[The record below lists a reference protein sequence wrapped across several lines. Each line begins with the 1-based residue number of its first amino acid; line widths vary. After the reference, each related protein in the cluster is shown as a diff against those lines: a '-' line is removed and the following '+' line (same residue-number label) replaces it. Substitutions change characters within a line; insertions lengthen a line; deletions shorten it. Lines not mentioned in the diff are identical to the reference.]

1 MVINDKTKIPM
12 FNEGFMFVCTETKDY
27 QIIIAGQVN
36 SKTQRVED
44 TNLESHSYPLPGTPC
59 SIVLFSQ

>member
-1 MVINDKTKIPM
+1 M